1 MKESEKQLVDATRIP
16 NKFEVDTVVEFLT
29 NEEFMKKAGENI
41 KTEIAAVVTQEK
53 KKAEQK
59 VKKMKADTKKN
70 KVVDK
75 LAA

>member
-41 KTEIAAVVTQEK
+41 KTEIAAVVT
-53 KKAEQK
+53 
-59 VKKMKADTKKN
+59 
-70 KVVDK
+70 
-75 LAA
+75 